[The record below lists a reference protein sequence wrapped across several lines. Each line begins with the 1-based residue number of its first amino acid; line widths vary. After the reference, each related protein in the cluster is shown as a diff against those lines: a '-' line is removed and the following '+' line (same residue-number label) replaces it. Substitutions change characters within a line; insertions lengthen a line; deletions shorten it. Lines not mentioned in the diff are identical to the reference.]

1 MGKKY
6 DIAYQVQALILLS
19 TIMTIEDVRRI
30 TGYSQNVLFNL
41 KKQTKKRGY
50 DLSVNS
56 VIHNMYVENAFK
68 SRRPDIRLEK

>member
-50 DLSVNS
+50 DLSVDS
-56 VIHNMYVENAFK
+56 VIHNMHVENAFK